1 MPVIARFYGI
11 IIKMYFFAG
20 PPCVLQPTLEQ
31 EIMPYGVNPLQSYQ
45 VYDADIFA
53 IDGME
58 VRRIVFPRQKVHF
71 DDDTVEP
78 CDDRHCCSI
87 TFLK

>member
-1 MPVIARFYGI
+1 
-11 IIKMYFFAG
+11 
-20 PPCVLQPTLEQ
+20 
-31 EIMPYGVNPLQSYQ
+31 MPYGVNPLQSYQ

-78 CDDRHCCSI
+78 CDDRHLLFPYC
-87 TFLK
+87 LKVIIFAVPVHSKGRPASRNGLTQA